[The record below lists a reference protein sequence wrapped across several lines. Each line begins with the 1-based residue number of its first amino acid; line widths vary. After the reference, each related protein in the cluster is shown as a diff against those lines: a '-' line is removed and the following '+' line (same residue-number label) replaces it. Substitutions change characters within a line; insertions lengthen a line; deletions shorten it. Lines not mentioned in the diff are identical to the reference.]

1 MANWFE
7 EEVRQLETRPLPED
21 FRNLVLFYGSSSFT
35 LWEGMERWFPGYNIL
50 NRGFG
55 GSTLADCL
63 EFFDRLVVPVSPKAI
78 LLYAGDNDLD
88 QGVGPDQLIQYLQT
102 FIDRKRR
109 ALGTVPMAYLSVKL
123 SVARLH
129 LMHKFA
135 YTNYAVERF
144 LADQEDVDFLNIFRR
159 MTGRGIAPFRRY
171 YSHDDLHMNEN
182 GYRIWGA
189 AITDYLAALDR
200 RLGGGLKVR
209 PEAEDAARAAAREAA
224 LVEARARAETA
235 RKSENMAK
243 AVRKAAE

>member
-7 EEVRQLETRPLPED
+7 DEVRELERRPLPED
-21 FRNLVLFYGSSSFT
+21 TRNLVLFYGSSSFT
-35 LWEGMERWFPGYNIL
+35 LWEDMPRWFPGYNIL

-88 QGVGPDQLIQYLQT
+88 QGVGPEELIRYLRT
-102 FIDRKRR
+102 FIARKRQ
-109 ALGTVPMAYLSVKL
+109 ALGDTPMAYLSVKL

-144 LADQEDVDFLNIFRR
+144 LADQEDVDFINIFRR
-159 MTGRGIAPFRRY
+159 MSGRGIAPFRRY
-171 YSHDDLHMNEN
+171 YTHDDLHMNAH
-182 GYRIWGA
+182 GYCLWSA
-189 AITDYLAALDR
+189 AINDYLTDLDR

-209 PEAEDAARAAAREAA
+209 PEAEESARRAVCETSLA
-224 LVEARARAETA
+224 EARARAEAA
-235 RKSENMAK
+235 RQAE
-243 AVRKAAE
+243 AVPKAAAAE